1 MNEKTEPALLLA
13 KVQEKETEIERLQ
26 KKLKE
31 AEDSLAIFKKAEKE
45 KKAAE
50 KRWVNENCRRVGAKW
65 SLIPK
70 RDSRTDS
77 YEQKLR
83 QMGY

>member
-1 MNEKTEPALLLA
+1 LNEKTEPALLLA

-50 KRWVNENCRRVGAKW
+50 KR
-65 SLIPK
+65 
-70 RDSRTDS
+70 
-77 YEQKLR
+77 
-83 QMGY
+83 